1 LFTMKRVG
9 NTTSLLFRSILT
21 LNSILR
27 PLHLFHVVTSLKHQ
41 WLLWSCDFLI
51 DGDVSSQYSSWQR
64 NPTKQVLGTR
74 NKRYYDAAM
83 INMNGCEVEEKVVES
98 NFVQIG
104 FRRSNVHRPIV
115 KETGNTLKYVR
126 CYNLKRADILGVH
139 PSQRQIRIGHRERS
153 HSVNCIQMEAALE
166 SFGL

>member
-1 LFTMKRVG
+1 MKHVG
-9 NTTSLLFRSILT
+9 NTTSLLLFRSILT

-41 WLLWSCDFLI
+41 WLLWQPYR
-51 DGDVSSQYSSWQR
+51 VS
-64 NPTKQVLGTR
+64 VLDRQKTDTTDR
-74 NKRYYDAAM
+74 VCHIKA
-83 INMNGCEVEEKVVES
+83 GCEVEENVVES

-104 FRRSNVHRPIV
+104 FRRKILGNVHRPIV

-126 CYNLKRADILGVH
+126 CYNLKRADILRVH

-166 SFGL
+166 RWCTRSARSTI